1 MSSDSATAPTDWA
14 IRIQR
19 FGLYPEET
27 WFCLAT
33 FLFVVGLFQW
43 GSILHSKLVKRRR
56 PSKAPDEESTLS
68 SARPSK
74 RFSLTRLP
82 LAAVNIYRVV
92 AFRWTLE
99 FGSYVINMAEVFVTI
114 AYVALLLTWTF
125 INTTDLEGV
134 KFDVS
139 YWSNRA
145 GMLAASQ
152 FPLVTALGTKNN
164 VVSLVTGIT
173 YEKLNYVH
181 RVTARSCFGLLL
193 IHAGSEIY
201 NHNQFQSALQEAWLR
216 LGITALSA
224 LGILCIVSL
233 RVIRTQAYEGFFYTH
248 FVTVLI
254 FLSGAYFH
262 TKANHGS
269 VWVWPSFIVW
279 ALDRFIRLVRLVV
292 SNHLY
297 FGFTRRSGSLHATTE
312 LLCEDFVRVRLH
324 RPPHF
329 HWSPGQSAYIIM
341 PSVSTLPFEAH
352 PFSISSIDSPL
363 FQRHGDDNSENGEEP
378 TAAYWK
384 ELVFLVNVRSGF
396 TKRLKE
402 VAARNET
409 IKVLLDGP
417 YGSSPDLGAYDTS
430 VLIAGG
436 TGVTY
441 TLPVFLSIIE
451 YVSRTFLLD

>member
-1 MSSDSATAPTDWA
+1 MSSPSATAPTDWA
-14 IRIQR
+14 ISIQR
-19 FGLYPEET
+19 FGLYPQET

-43 GSILHSKLVKRRR
+43 GSILHSKLVKRCR
-56 PSKAPDEESTLS
+56 PNKASDEESTSS
-68 SARPSK
+68 SARPPK
-74 RFSLTRLP
+74 RLSLARLP
-82 LAAVNIYRVV
+82 LAAVNVYRVV

-99 FGSYVINMAEVFVTI
+99 FGSYVINMAEVFVTL
-114 AYVALLLTWTF
+114 AYIVLLLTWTF
-125 INTTDLEGV
+125 INTTDLEGN
-134 KFDVS
+134 KFAVS

-164 VVSLVTGIT
+164 IVSLITGIT

-201 NHNQFQSALQEAWLR
+201 NYNYFQSALQEAWLR
-216 LGITALSA
+216 LGMTAVTA

-233 RVIRTQAYEGFFYTH
+233 RVIRTQAYEVFFYTH
-248 FVTVLI
+248 FVAVLI

-352 PFSISSIDSPL
+352 PFSISSIDSSL
-363 FQRHGDDNSENGEEP
+363 FHRHGDNNSENSDGP

-384 ELVFLVNVRSGF
+384 ELVFLVNVRGGF

-409 IKVLLDGP
+409 IKVFVDGP

-430 VLIAGG
+430 VLIAGKVAG
-436 TGVTY
+436 C
-441 TLPVFLSIIE
+441 
-451 YVSRTFLLD
+451 